1 MLLTSYFHNRK
12 EGIMNK
18 IALVN
23 EKGGV
28 GKTPTAINLGYAI
41 ARKNRRVLWVDLDPQ
56 ASLTKYFLDD
66 QYKSLE
72 LTMYHALIQGKKI
85 PPVVVT
91 ERLHLLPAKN
101 EAVPL
106 VNAEVELPQ
115 KYRFDYQKRL
125 EKTIKLYTEYDDI
138 IIDTPGNVSIFTVL
152 ALAAANQA
160 IIPVK
165 TERAAEQ
172 ATDDIM
178 ELIQQV
184 QGDSENPGL
193 NPSLSIWGILPT
205 MYEGRV
211 SHHQQVLQIL
221 QYKYNS
227 LVYAEPS
234 RKTDAY
240 NKAHALKSD
249 VSELDTE
256 LGKYWDRM
264 AESII
269 QKGR

>member
-1 MLLTSYFHNRK
+1 
-12 EGIMNK
+12 MNK

-28 GKTPTAINLGYAI
+28 GKTPTAINLGYAL
-41 ARKNRRVLWVDLDPQ
+41 ARKGRRVLWVDLDPQ

-66 QYKSLE
+66 GYKDLE
-72 LTMYHALIQGKKI
+72 LTMYHALIQGKRI
-85 PPVVVT
+85 TPIVVT
-91 ERLHLLPAKN
+91 EWLHLLPAKN
-101 EAVPL
+101 DAVPL

-115 KYRFDYQKRL
+115 KFRFDYQKRL
-125 EKTIKLYTEYDDI
+125 EKILKLYSEYNDI
-138 IIDTPGNVSIFTVL
+138 IIDTPGNVSLFTVL
-152 ALAAANQA
+152 ALASANLA

-172 ATDDIM
+172 ATDDII

-184 QGDSENPGL
+184 KGDSESPGL
-193 NPSLSIWGILPT
+193 NPNLTTWGILPT

-249 VSELDTE
+249 VSELDIE
-256 LGKYWDRM
+256 LGEYWNRI
-264 AESII
+264 AESVI
-269 QKGR
+269 QKGQ

>member
-1 MLLTSYFHNRK
+1 
-12 EGIMNK
+12 
-18 IALVN
+18 
-23 EKGGV
+23 
-28 GKTPTAINLGYAI
+28 
-41 ARKNRRVLWVDLDPQ
+41 
-56 ASLTKYFLDD
+56 
-66 QYKSLE
+66 
-72 LTMYHALIQGKKI
+72 MYHALIQGKRI
-85 PPVVVT
+85 TPVVVT
-91 ERLHLLPAKN
+91 EWLHLLPAKN
-101 EAVPL
+101 DAIPL

-115 KYRFDYQKRL
+115 KFRFDYQKRL
-125 EKTIKLYTEYDDI
+125 EKILKLYSEYNDI
-138 IIDTPGNVSIFTVL
+138 IIDTPGNVSLFTVL
-152 ALAAANQA
+152 ALASANLA

-172 ATDDIM
+172 ATDDII

-184 QGDSENPGL
+184 KGDSESPGL
-193 NPSLSIWGILPT
+193 NPNLTTWGILPT

-249 VSELDTE
+249 VSELDIE
-256 LGKYWDRM
+256 LGKYWNRI
-264 AESII
+264 AESVI
-269 QKGR
+269 QKGQ